1 MNISNHKNTIL
12 IIIIVLLAFFGY
24 WFFFLSKNEAIKPN
38 QPSRGLTAQAP
49 AVTTSTPYNKEF
61 VTSLLGLNSVSLDVS
76 IFESKVYQALSYPE
90 IPFVVNYTR
99 DAGRNNP
106 FLPIGVDVVKK
117 TNTPTQVNESDTNP
131 NPSMVPATNATD
143 TAPVSVLPT
152 KTTPKNTPK
161 TTPTSPDATPK
172 PKTF

>member
-1 MNISNHKNTIL
+1 MNIYNHKNTIL

-24 WFFFLSKNEAIKPN
+24 WFFFLSKKEAIKPN

-49 AVTTSTPYNKEF
+49 AVVTSTPYDKEF

-76 IFESKVYQALSYPE
+76 IFDSKVYQALSYPE

-106 FLPIGVDVVKK
+106 FLPIGVDVVKPNDVK
-117 TNTPTQVNESDTNP
+117 TQVNV
-131 NPSMVPATNATD
+131 NPSATTTSTTPPPATII
-143 TAPVSVLPT
+143 PT
-152 KTTPKNTPK
+152 KASPK
-161 TTPTSPDATPK
+161 TTVPAPGSTPK